1 MELPIRYNHKLIE
14 EKRYKQWINA
24 NYFNS
29 KQDNRKPYVLIV
41 PPPNITGI
49 LHMGHILNNTIQDV
63 LIRLARMKGYNAC
76 WIPGTDH
83 ASIATEAKI
92 ISELKKENLSKE
104 ILGRKLYL
112 DRVWNWSYKYTNI
125 IFDQLKKMG
134 CSCDW
139 KRSKFTMDK
148 ELYQSV
154 IKVFIELYNK
164 GLIYRKYG
172 MINWDPVAK
181 TTISDE
187 EIIYEKRHDKLFYI
201 KYKIDGEKSYLV
213 IATTRPETILGDT
226 AICINP
232 NDSRYTKYKG
242 KRVIVPIVNRYVPI
256 IEDKYVDKS
265 FGTGC
270 LKVTPAHDIND
281 KALADAHNLP
291 IIDLFNEDATF
302 NKNGLH
308 FYKKDRF
315 EVRKEIIKELKE
327 INCLLK
333 VENYVHTIRV
343 SERTKAIIESRLL
356 LQWFFKI
363 KKLAKPA
370 LDAVKY
376 GDIKFYPNKYKKN
389 YINWIENLS
398 DWNISRQLWWGHRI
412 PVYYYGKGK
421 NDFVVAEN
429 FEEALYKASLITNDP
444 NIKNKLKQDSD
455 VLDTW
460 FSSWLW
466 PISVFDGIR
475 NPNNIDISYYYPIN
489 DLVTGHDILFFWVAR
504 MIIAGYTFRKQKPFN
519 TVYFTGII
527 KDNLGRKMSKS
538 LGNYPDTI
546 KLINKYGADAVRV
559 GLLLNNNAGNDL
571 CFNELIFIQGR
582 NFLNKI
588 WNVFRLIKSWK
599 IEYKMCDIYS
609 NIAIKWFKHKLNF
622 SLKKIDSLLKE
633 YKIYDALM
641 LLYKLIWN
649 DFCSLFIEIIKPNNS
664 ISINIYYFTIKYFEF
679 LLKILHPYMPFIT
692 EEIWQLLKKRSINEA
707 LIITKFPNVK
717 SYNTLILDKFEN
729 TLKIIEH
736 LRYIRNKQ
744 KIIDKKLSLLILK
757 KNNNNYYY
765 PIIRKLAD
773 IYHIIFIKEKPS
785 KNNFWSFIIDNDEFY
800 ITLNKNIIMDKKKL
814 QQKINFY
821 KNFLILL
828 RNKLSNPK
836 FILYAPKNI
845 ISLERKKEFDIS
857 NKILFLEEE
866 LKRIKN

>member
-14 EKRYKQWINA
+14 SKHYKQWIKED
-24 NYFNS
+24 YFSS
-29 KQDNRKPYVLIV
+29 KPDNRKPYVLVI

-49 LHMGHILNNTIQDV
+49 LHIGHILNNTVQDV
-63 LIRLARMKGYNAC
+63 LIRLARMKGYNTC

-112 DRVWNWSYKYTNI
+112 DRVWNWSNKYIKI
-125 IFDQLKKMG
+125 IFDQLKKIG

-172 MINWDPVAK
+172 MVNWDPEAK

-187 EIIYEKRHDKLFYI
+187 EIIYEKRHDKLYYI
-201 KYKIDGEKSYLV
+201 KYKIDGENDSII

-232 NDSRYTKYKG
+232 EDSRYTKYKG
-242 KRVIVPIVNRYVPI
+242 KRVIVPIVNRSVPI
-256 IEDKYVDKS
+256 IEDKYVDIS

-281 KALADAHNLP
+281 KILADTHNLE

-327 INCLLK
+327 INSLFK
-333 VENYVHTIRV
+333 VENYLHTIRL
-343 SERTKAIIESRLL
+343 SERTKAIVESRLL

-376 GDIKFYPNKYKKN
+376 GEIKFYPEKYKKN
-389 YINWIENLS
+389 YIHWIENLS

-412 PVYYYGKGK
+412 PVYYYGK
-421 NDFVVAEN
+421 NDFVVSEN
-429 FEEALYKASLITNDP
+429 FEEALSKASIITNDP

-475 NPNNIDISYYYPIN
+475 NPNNKDISYYYPIN
-489 DLVTGHDILFFWVAR
+489 VLVTAPDILFFWVTR

-519 TVYFTGII
+519 TVYFTGLI

-546 KLINKYGADAVRV
+546 KLINKYGADSIRV
-559 GLLLNNNAGNDL
+559 GLLLNNNAGNDI
-571 CFNELIFIQGR
+571 CFNESICIQGR
-582 NFLNKI
+582 NFANKI

-609 NIAIKWFKHKLNF
+609 NIAIKWFKHKFYF
-622 SLKKIDSLLKE
+622 SLKRIDFFLKE
-633 YKIYDALM
+633 YKIYNALM
-641 LLYKLIWN
+641 LIYKLIWK
-649 DFCSLFIEIIKPNNS
+649 DFCSLYIEIIKPINNS
-664 ISINIYYFTIKYFEF
+664 ISINIYFYTIKYFEY

-692 EEIWQLLKKRSINEA
+692 EEIWQLLKKRSINDA
-707 LIITKFPNVK
+707 LIITKFPIIK
-717 SYNTLILDKFEN
+717 SYNILILNKFEN
-729 TLKIIEH
+729 TLKIIERLH
-736 LRYIRNKQ
+736 SMQNILKYNKF
-744 KIIDKKLSLLILK
+744 SLLIFK
-757 KNNNNYYY
+757 KNNNKYYY
-765 PIIRKLAD
+765 PIIRKLAY
-773 IYHIIFIKEKPS
+773 IYNIIFIQKKPY
-785 KNNFWSFIIDNDEFY
+785 KNNFLSFIIDNDEFF
-800 ITLNKNIIMDKKKL
+800 ITINNKNYNIKNYKNKI
-814 QQKINFY
+814 QQKIIFY
-821 KNFLILL
+821 KNFLTLL
-828 RNKLSNPK
+828 RNKLFNTQ
-836 FILYAPKNI
+836 FLLYAPKNI
-845 ISLERKKEFDIS
+845 IDLERKKEFDIS

-866 LKRIKN
+866 LKRIN